1 MIFDALPPLQVHPVA
16 YPLLEVCA
24 WLIGSGYVFIIIL
37 GLIRRPD
44 AATYKN
50 DWIRLTVMFAI
61 GLANVILGALGPL
74 GLVGGAAVVT
84 FLAWRE
90 LLDCVRTRFGDAP
103 SGRWLPAIAALSIA
117 FAVTGDAFA
126 ALLGI
131 ACAAWIGAT
140 GPMLLTGKPVPMA
153 TMMSIGLGSVL
164 VSVPI
169 AHVILLVDL
178 NFGVFALLVV
188 LINCLDGFSAGFGRL
203 LGKHPLCPQ
212 ISPGK
217 TVEGALG
224 GLFSCILVGYLAS
237 FLVPEWSPLERAI
250 ASSLVAI
257 FALLGDLVASSLK
270 REAGIKDFSQALPGM
285 GGILDRF
292 DGLLFS
298 APVLYAYVRLT
309 GAM

>member
-1 MIFDALPPLQVHPVA
+1 MTVA
-16 YPLLEVCA
+16 SWP
-24 WLIGSGYVFIIIL
+24 G
-37 GLIRRPD
+37 
-44 AATYKN
+44 T
-50 DWIRLTVMFAI
+50 
-61 GLANVILGALGPL
+61 
-74 GLVGGAAVVT
+74 
-84 FLAWRE
+84 
-90 LLDCVRTRFGDAP
+90 
-103 SGRWLPAIAALSIA
+103 PAIRQWVL
-117 FAVTGDAFA
+117 FGAVTISLIV
-126 ALLGI
+126 ALAQMGFRYR
-131 ACAAWIGAT
+131 
-140 GPMLLTGKPVPMA
+140 
-153 TMMSIGLGSVL
+153 SL
-164 VSVPI
+164 VSRVERVRLKYVTI
-169 AHVILLVDL
+169 AGA
-178 NFGVFALLVV
+178 GVFALLVV

-237 FLVPEWSPLERAI
+237 FLVPEWSPLEMAI